1 MLSYAVRPSPDLN
14 FPSAAHQLSNL
25 TNDSVSLS
33 LTPLTCEGLSPSPRV
48 FMEIE
53 QGNGL
58 LGSDHPGS

>member
-1 MLSYAVRPSPDLN
+1 MLDYAVRPSPDLN
-14 FPSAAHQLSNL
+14 FPSAAHQLSDL

-53 QGNGL
+53 QGNGI